1 MSYYA
6 ADANGY
12 VGDVA
17 SNGGWADFTAWARKQ
32 KDATLTQLADEGY
45 ADAPALLTALAA
57 HKATGTVEQTR
68 LGLITLARKA
78 DEVLIISDGVGV
90 EPDDAG
96 EEWKA

>member
-17 SNGGWADFTAWARKQ
+17 SNGGWADFTKWARTQ
-32 KDATLTQLADEGY
+32 NDPTLTKLADEGW
-45 ADAPALLTALAA
+45 AEAPALLTALAA
-57 HKATGTVEQTR
+57 HKATGTVDSTR

-78 DEVLIISDGVGV
+78 EDILLVSDGVGV
-90 EPDDAG
+90 E
-96 EEWKA
+96 

>member
-32 KDATLTQLADEGY
+32 NDATLTKLADEGW
-45 ADAPALLTALAA
+45 ADAADLLTALAG
-57 HKATGTVEQTR
+57 HTATGTVETTR
-68 LGLITLARKA
+68 ISMLTLARKA
-78 DEVLIISDGVGV
+78 EDILLVSDGVGV
-90 EPDDAG
+90 E
-96 EEWKA
+96 